1 MRAAVRL
8 AWRGTAV
15 LAFGAT
21 AALAV
26 ALNRPAP
33 APAAVTTAS
42 HAKPAPRCTA
52 ARLAISLAPAPQ
64 ALPAGTR
71 YPVEFTNT
79 STATCTLTGYPQ
91 VAAYDARGGGY
102 TQVGNAAG
110 QVESAIARRIVL
122 RPGASAHS
130 DVDLSAASLP
140 GTACKKVTATGLR
153 VVAPGESTPRY
164 LRHKVTAC
172 SATGPKAPAYLHVRP
187 VQPGRPSRQAVPE

>member
-26 ALNRPAP
+26 TLNRPPP

-42 HAKPAPRCTA
+42 HARPTPKCTGS
-52 ARLAISLAPAPQ
+52 RLAVSLAPATE

-79 STATCTLTGYPQ
+79 SAAPCTLTGFPQ
-91 VAAYDARGGGY
+91 VAVYAARGAAY
-102 TQVGNAAG
+102 AQVGNAAV
-110 QVESAIARRIVL
+110 QVESTA
-122 RPGASAHS
+122 AH
-130 DVDLSAASLP
+130 
-140 GTACKKVTATGLR
+140 R
-153 VVAPGESTPRY
+153 VV
-164 LRHKVTAC
+164 L
-172 SATGPKAPAYLHVRP
+172 
-187 VQPGRPSRQAVPE
+187 